1 MCRPICS
8 WRTANN
14 VLPKYRQA
22 NNYDSKGQFVYFITQ
37 ISDRNVKSCTSE
49 VPEPLGATTMT
60 LYEARKYGGKEILK
74 ATAILFLLLELIF
87 MFQQTNGDFANG
99 ILFFIEG
106 QANIFFVLFL
116 ILCFITNYLLGT
128 LAGAKI
134 IVTKTNYLLVSI
146 LLGFTF
152 SVLILLYHC
161 SVVTV
166 LMKVQH
172 ISNPFFS
179 YSYLFNSLLKEFFT
193 LIIPGTLCWI
203 WAGHRMKQ
211 KIGNPKN
218 SR

>member
-1 MCRPICS
+1 
-8 WRTANN
+8 
-14 VLPKYRQA
+14 LPKYRQA